1 MSLSV
6 LPVFPHTVHQAP
18 PWSLPPRRRSRTA
31 RLLASDRAA
40 TRSVARMEFADGTVY
55 EGEVSASGQMEGR
68 GRVLYTNGNWRA
80 HPPTPEACRDKGFVV
95 LN

>member
-1 MSLSV
+1 
-6 LPVFPHTVHQAP
+6 
-18 PWSLPPRRRSRTA
+18 
-31 RLLASDRAA
+31 
-40 TRSVARMEFADGTVY
+40 MEFADGTVY